1 MTDDIT
7 TKDWERIEK
16 HYPDDADMT
25 LQILKGHLLVEDL
38 LRQIF
43 ELLLA
48 YPDALK
54 GERGT
59 SFECHQIIC
68 LVEAITPHSKDEAW
82 VWSAAKRLN
91 NLRNDLAH
99 NLEPR
104 ALDQK
109 VQALITFVTRDNTVV
124 KAILDKMGTPEGREF
139 KAVILAMCGC
149 LSSLKALVLYEK
161 SGAA

>member
-1 MTDDIT
+1 MTDDIAA
-7 TKDWERIEK
+7 KDWERIEA
-16 HYPDDADMT
+16 HYPDGADLT
-25 LQILKGHLLVEDL
+25 LQVLKGHLLVEEL

-54 GERGT
+54 GDRGT
-59 SFECHQIIC
+59 TFECHQIIC

-91 NLRNDLAH
+91 NLRNELAH
-99 NLEPR
+99 NLEPK
-104 ALDQK
+104 AVDQK
-109 VQALITFVTRDNTVV
+109 VQALIVFVTRDNDVV
-124 KAILDKMGTPEGREF
+124 RSILDRLGTPDGMEF

-149 LSSLKALVLYEK
+149 LSSLKALVLHEARD
-161 SGAA
+161 AA